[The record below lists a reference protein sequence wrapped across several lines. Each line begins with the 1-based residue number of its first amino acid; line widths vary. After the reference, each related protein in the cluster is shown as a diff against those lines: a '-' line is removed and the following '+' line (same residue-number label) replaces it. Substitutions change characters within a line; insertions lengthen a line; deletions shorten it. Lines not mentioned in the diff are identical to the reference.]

1 MQKVSITAPKGELRT
16 AIETLY
22 DLGIMDIEE
31 YEGEID
37 TGSPFKESDQLSN
50 KLVKTRSLL
59 SKLPKTDSNADKNI
73 DRTLQALDILQDD
86 LNELEDEK
94 SSAESK
100 ISQLKKELK
109 YFKKF
114 KGIELDIEDLEG
126 TRNLAVEVGKF
137 REKELENIKDQIEIH
152 KGQGIECILY
162 RKNDSQVEEIIN
174 SAKSKGINLQYTDRK
189 GSFNQITGEIK
200 QGIED
205 KKRELREIEE
215 EIEKMSSDWRPSLEE
230 TESFLTEK
238 VEKTEAPMSFACTER
253 AFIAEGWIPK
263 EDLEKVKKTLQN
275 KLSSVHIEEIE
286 GEEPPVEHEN
296 NSIVQPFESLTDLM
310 ARPKYGELDPSFM
323 LLLTFPLFFGM
334 MIGDAGYGLSMSLVF
349 YGAMKL
355 FPQASEMFKAL
366 LWTALATFIFGLI
379 YGEMFGFQIYESPF
393 YRADWWTEIFY
404 LTIAIG
410 VAHVNLGLLL
420 GAYNEYVHHG
430 IREAI
435 FAKISWI
442 FLQISVLAGYL
453 VYSTFGTTLGLA
465 ALAATTI
472 PSLAMMYMGEGI
484 EALVEIPS
492 LVSNI
497 LSYLRLFGV
506 CIAAYTLAGTVN
518 AIAGPALASGTM
530 LGITGGVLILIV
542 GHIML
547 TFIKIMEGFLQ
558 GIRLHY
564 VEQFNWFYSGG
575 GRKYSPFG
583 GNE

>member
-200 QGIED
+200 RGIED